1 MLKHVGKHN
10 DRRIVILYRQV
21 PNEEHMALIAYSD
34 ALPSLV
40 HDEVMKV
47 LESDVGQQAKELS
60 DALFRNIMA
69 DGRNTLETLHREGY
83 IKKVPAN
90 QVLVT
95 PTASSSVRLDELND
109 ILNEMAKGEEAIKR
123 LAELDQNQ
131 GLITKKR
138 AEPREVGATAQN
150 SISRT
155 NAAVE
160 GTTSAAKALFGDSS
174 VLSDADLAT
183 QRIAQAASMKLQ
195 AKQLLEEAQ
204 RLEQEAA
211 QLDNLSNDSKSAKA
225 TKKATSKKQ
234 TA

>member
-1 MLKHVGKHN
+1 MLKHIGKHN

-21 PNEEHMALIAYSD
+21 PNEEHMALVAYSD
-34 ALPSLV
+34 ALPV
-40 HDEVMKV
+40 MIHDEVMKV

-69 DGRNTLETLHREGY
+69 DGRNTLETLHREGF
-83 IKKVPAN
+83 IKKVPTS

-95 PTASSSVRLDELND
+95 PTNSSSVRLDELNN
-109 ILNEMAKGEEAIKR
+109 ILNEMARGEEAIKR

-138 AEPREVGATAQN
+138 ADPREVGMPASN
-150 SISRT
+150 NVSRT

-160 GTTSAAKALFGDSS
+160 GNTSAAALLKNDG
-174 VLSDADLAT
+174 VLSDADLAA
-183 QRIAQAASMKLQ
+183 QRVAQAASMKLQ
-195 AKQLLEEAQ
+195 AQQMLAEAQ

-211 QLDNLSNDSKSAKA
+211 QLDPTKNDSKPAKA
-225 TKKATSKKQ
+225 AKKAPGKKQ

>member
-1 MLKHVGKHN
+1 MLKHIGRHN

-21 PNEEHMALIAYSD
+21 PNEDHMALVAYSD
-34 ALPSLV
+34 ALPSLI

-69 DGRNTLETLHREGY
+69 DGRNTLETLHREGF
-83 IKKVPAN
+83 IKKVPTS

-95 PTASSSVRLDELND
+95 PTSSSSVRLDELND

-138 AEPREVGATAQN
+138 ADPREVGTPSGNQV
-150 SISRT
+150 SRT
-155 NAAVE
+155 GAAVE
-160 GTTSAAKALFGDSS
+160 GNTSAAQLFKETG
-174 VLSDADLAT
+174 VLSDADLAA
-183 QRIAQAASMKLQ
+183 QRIAQAAAMKLQ
-195 AKQLLEEAQ
+195 ATQMLAEAQ

-211 QLDNLSNDSKSAKA
+211 QLDPAKNDSKPAKA
-225 TKKATSKKQ
+225 AKKATSKKQ